1 MVQNSS
7 NVLSVAN
14 NMSYYEKL
22 RLKAQRLIHKG
33 SRFDAVVG
41 FIIVANSVCIGIET
55 QLRLEGDLPVHFAWF
70 ESFFLICF
78 ILELVVRWVADGV
91 HNLKLKWFWFDVTL
105 VLSGAVCSWILEPL
119 EPVSNA
125 DDVPV
130 ISQVLTLRVLRLMR
144 LVRAVR
150 LIEQFRELWRLCCG
164 LTKSVRTMLSVCL
177 LVLVVVFVFAC
188 MGVEMIA
195 NAENLSGNED
205 TVEIVRDHFSS
216 LPMAILTLM
225 QFANADSIA
234 SVYMPICRA
243 QPAFAIYFLVL
254 WLVVTIA
261 LMNLVTAIIVE
272 NALAH
277 GREDIEERQHEMRKV
292 LKRIIPEIEEVF
304 DKLDSDRSGVL
315 TFEEIEAASNTGEL
329 ALPEDI
335 REIVEPHRLLEI
347 FEFLD
352 MDQSGDIEI
361 DEFVDGVCSLAVSA
375 VPIETTQI
383 LQLIRRTHHSVMA
396 MERDLQRMLSTK

>member
-1 MVQNSS
+1 MGSEGFTQLQLKQLRDVMQGTIEDFLRDVVRSEFEALRHTERRPGKRLTKGFLGTGSDSVNQGQDHSANLSPRHSSKSEARTSTSQMQRAPAKRVTPQRTRSSDQRWRDMVQNSS

-188 MGVEMIA
+188 MGVEI
-195 NAENLSGNED
+195 G
-205 TVEIVRDHFSS
+205 
-216 LPMAILTLM
+216 
-225 QFANADSIA
+225 
-234 SVYMPICRA
+234 
-243 QPAFAIYFLVL
+243 
-254 WLVVTIA
+254 
-261 LMNLVTAIIVE
+261 
-272 NALAH
+272 
-277 GREDIEERQHEMRKV
+277 G
-292 LKRIIPEIEEVF
+292 
-304 DKLDSDRSGVL
+304 
-315 TFEEIEAASNTGEL
+315 
-329 ALPEDI
+329 
-335 REIVEPHRLLEI
+335 
-347 FEFLD
+347 
-352 MDQSGDIEI
+352 
-361 DEFVDGVCSLAVSA
+361 
-375 VPIETTQI
+375 
-383 LQLIRRTHHSVMA
+383 
-396 MERDLQRMLSTK
+396 